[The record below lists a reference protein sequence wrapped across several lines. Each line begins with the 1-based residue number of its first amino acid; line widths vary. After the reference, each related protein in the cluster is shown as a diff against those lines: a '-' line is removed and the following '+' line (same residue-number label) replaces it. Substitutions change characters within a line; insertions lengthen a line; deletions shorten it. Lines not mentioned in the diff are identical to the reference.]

1 MASTKRNTVFFANK
15 DLRKLI
21 LFAKRTEFPCYKGF
35 VWRNIFLP
43 TRQRPSF
50 YQHDICHM
58 TSLYLHAIFLPKRQ
72 PPKNGVIA
80 LWPNT
85 RVVKCEHYDSQKQI
99 GFNNKINW
107 YRILLTFIFK
117 FTASRL
123 WTKIYVLSNLSNCGF
138 TTGQY

>member
-117 FTASRL
+117 FTASL
-123 WTKIYVLSNLSNCGF
+123 L
-138 TTGQY
+138 